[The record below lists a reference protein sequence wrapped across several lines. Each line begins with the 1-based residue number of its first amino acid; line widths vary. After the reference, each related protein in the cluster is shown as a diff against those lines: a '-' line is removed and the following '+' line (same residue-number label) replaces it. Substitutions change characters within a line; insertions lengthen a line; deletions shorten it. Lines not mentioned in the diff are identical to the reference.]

1 MVVTI
6 KFVALKFEFDDSKN
20 KNTKEGLH
28 LNFELLPPTRK
39 VAILTNLVEESQ
51 ATNSSMP

>member
-20 KNTKEGLH
+20 KSKNIKGLH
-28 LNFELLPPTRK
+28 LNIELLPPTRK
-39 VAILTNLVEESQ
+39 VTILTKLVEES
-51 ATNSSMP
+51 

>member
-20 KNTKEGLH
+20 TKEGLH
-28 LNFELLPPTRK
+28 LNIELLPPTRK

-51 ATNSSMP
+51 AT